1 MNNKILIILEMA
13 NNHMGD
19 VSHGKLMIEEF
30 AKVVAPFKEYF
41 DFAWK
46 FQFRNLETFIHKNF
60 KDKTDHKYVKRFQE
74 TNLTKEQ
81 FYNLKQYAEQHGF
94 ISMCT
99 GFDEPSIDNIVEM
112 NFDII
117 KVASCS
123 FTDWPLLNKI
133 ITIDKPLIL
142 STAGTL
148 IQDIDRVVSFLKNR
162 EKQFTLLHCVGEY
175 PTPNDNLQ
183 LNQIDLL
190 RQRYGDVP
198 IGFSTHEEPNETQI
212 VQIAI
217 GKGVSVIEKHVAV
230 ATPEYSPNTYSVIP
244 DQLNNWLTCAVKSLK
259 ACGLKT
265 FKEKIN
271 EKEEKDLLQFKRGVF
286 AKYSIKK
293 GDIVSRDNVY
303 YAWPSIPG
311 QILANDMSKYN
322 LFIAEEDINEHA
334 PILNKIVNKTNKRET
349 IWNIVQKIKQFLKKT
364 GTVYPGQAGLEISHH
379 YGLEK
384 FYETGITMVTVVNR
398 EYCKKIII
406 VLPGQTHPEQ
416 YHKQKEETFV
426 ILYGELDLTLN
437 DNKLTLKKGD
447 VITIEKGVRHK
458 FSSEKG
464 CIIEEIS
471 STHFQSDS
479 FYTDTIIMNNKDR
492 KTFVTH
498 WL

>member
-1 MNNKILIILEMA
+1 MNNKILVILEMA

-19 VSHGKLMIEEF
+19 AGHGKLMIEEF

-46 FQFRNLETFIHKNF
+46 FQFRNLETFIHKDY

-81 FYNLKQYAEQHGF
+81 FKELKRLAEHNGF
-94 ISMCT
+94 ITMCT
-99 GFDEPSIDNIVEM
+99 GFDEPSIDSIVEM

-133 ITIDKPLIL
+133 VTTNKPLIL

-148 IQDIDRVVSFLKNR
+148 VEDIDRVVSFLKHR

-175 PTPNDNLQ
+175 PTPNENLQ
-183 LNQIDLL
+183 LNQINLL
-190 RQRYGDVP
+190 KQRYTGIP
-198 IGFSTHEEPNETQI
+198 IGYSTHEDPNEMQA

-217 GKGVSVIEKHVAV
+217 GKGISVIEKHVAV
-230 ATPEYSPNTYSVIP
+230 STPNYIPNAYSVTPE
-244 DQLNNWLTCAVKSLK
+244 QFQLWLNNALQALK
-259 ACGLKT
+259 ACGSYT

-271 EKEEKDLLQFKRGVF
+271 EKEAKDLLQFKRGVF
-286 AKYSIKK
+286 ANRSIKS
-293 GDIVSRDNVY
+293 GDIITRNDVY
-303 YAWPSIPG
+303 YAWPSVPE
-311 QILANDMSKYN
+311 QVLANDMSKYN
-322 LFIAEEDINEHA
+322 LFIAKNDIDKDSPVLYNEA
-334 PILNKIVNKTNKRET
+334 EKRNNRET
-349 IWNIVQKIKQFLKKT
+349 VWNIVQKIKHFLKKT
-364 GTVYPGQAGLEISHH
+364 GTVYPGQAELEISHH
-379 YGLEK
+379 YGIDK
-384 FYETGITMVTVVNR
+384 FHETGITMLTVVNR

-416 YHKQKEETFV
+416 YHKEKEETFV
-426 ILYGELDLTLN
+426 ILYGELDLTL
-437 DNKLTLKKGD
+437 DSDKQTFKKGD